1 MGAEKMSEAKYWIWL
16 SMALGAGARTDE
28 VLSAYTSP
36 ENIYNESRR
45 ERIISGVFTKA
56 KLDRME
62 KVHLSE
68 AEKAVELCNKNG
80 WKIYTPDDE
89 SYPEKLR
96 NLTDMPL
103 VLFCD
108 GDLSCIDGKVTIG
121 VVGTRNPSFESVKI
135 ARKLSFD
142 MAQKGAIIVS
152 GGAQGIDSASHEGA
166 LTAGVP
172 TVCVLGCGLGT
183 RYLMSNAT
191 MRSEIAKNGAVI
203 TEYPPFAE
211 ASKTTFPLRNR
222 IISGLSNGVLV
233 VEAGERSGSLITAG
247 CAINQGRD
255 VFAVPGSIL
264 STAYTGANKLIK
276 DGAKAVTCAEDI
288 LEIYEGLY
296 PKAFEN
302 QKSEAIE
309 SLNKKPNQRIVPH
322 DIEGDALVVYKLLS
336 ENPLHSDEICAI
348 SGLNSPRTMA
358 ALTELEIMGYASQTE
373 GKNYVLS

>member
-1 MGAEKMSEAKYWIWL
+1 MSEAKYWIWL

-36 ENIYNESRR
+36 EAIYHETRR

-56 KLDRME
+56 KLDRLE
-62 KVHLSE
+62 KVQLSE
-68 AEKAVELCNKNG
+68 AEKAVELCHKNG

-108 GDLSCIDGKVTIG
+108 GDLSCTDGKVTIG

-142 MAQKGAIIVS
+142 MAQKGAIIIS

-166 LTAGVP
+166 LTAGMP

-183 RYLMSNAT
+183 RYLMSNAA
-191 MRSEIAKNGAVI
+191 MRSEIAKIGAVI
-203 TEYPPFAE
+203 TEYPPFSE

-296 PKAFEN
+296 PKAFESI
-302 QKSEAIE
+302 KTKAAE
-309 SLNKKPNQRIVPH
+309 SSNKKLDQRIVPH
-322 DIEGDALVVYKLLS
+322 DIEGDALIVYKILS
-336 ENPLHSDEICAI
+336 ETPLHSDEICAI
-348 SGLNSPRTMA
+348 SGLNPAKTMA

>member
-1 MGAEKMSEAKYWIWL
+1 MSEAKYWIWL

-68 AEKAVELCNKNG
+68 AEKAAELCNKNG

-322 DIEGDALVVYKLLS
+322 DIEGDVLVVYKLLS
-336 ENPLHSDEICAI
+336 ENPLHSDEICVI
-348 SGLNSPRTMA
+348 SGLTPAKTMA
-358 ALTELEIMGYASQTE
+358 ALTELEILGYASQTE
-373 GKNYVLS
+373 GKNYILS

>member
-1 MGAEKMSEAKYWIWL
+1 MSEAKYWIWL

-68 AEKAVELCNKNG
+68 AEKAAELCNKNG

-322 DIEGDALVVYKLLS
+322 DIEGDVLVVYKLLS

-348 SGLNSPRTMA
+348 SGLNPPRTMA